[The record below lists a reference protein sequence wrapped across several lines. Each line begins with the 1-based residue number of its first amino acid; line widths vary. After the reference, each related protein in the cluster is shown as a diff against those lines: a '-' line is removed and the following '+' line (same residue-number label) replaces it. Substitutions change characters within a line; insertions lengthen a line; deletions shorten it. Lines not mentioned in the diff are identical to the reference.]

1 MPLSRHFYSLEE
13 VQAALLY
20 TTSHNTPTEAL
31 FWCQELVISGSISE
45 AISTL
50 FQSWLWHT
58 GPMRLQWLVNV
69 WRSSLIT
76 EELSED
82 DILLATYRLAAINQ
96 NQRDNSLWNILML
109 TMENPSKMPD
119 RVTRKTPPLSQEI
132 VDKKELYFIRAMFQG
147 KARSAWW
154 ISQYLAIDRIWFLL
168 DWFLE
173 NVPSVFK
180 EEYKVCFSALK
191 NYELLLGY
199 KSAEYDIIVRC
210 TAINMMCISVKRQE
224 LSFKVEPEIDV
235 RNLQI
240 LNELDLSVGRKERRV
255 HKIPTACLYGTT
267 TRGMAQWTQ
276 KNYTQLYNVE
286 KYLIGCPFWDE
297 ALVKYSTILDS
308 GIIQW
313 HSDDTMEQ
321 FYDKYFPDDIPDEWT
336 LLDQQQSHGDGILGP
351 NDKVKL
357 SKWSRTFMSK
367 LPHLAWNTTK
377 ATNIY
382 LEKLDINDCTDSSI
396 GDCIDKIFEN
406 YKMDSILPFSEDEL
420 EPVKKIKIVY

>member
-1 MPLSRHFYSLEE
+1 MPLSRHFYSLDE

-20 TTSHNTPTEAL
+20 TTSHNTPAEAL
-31 FWCQELVISGSISE
+31 FWCQELVLSGSISE

-50 FQSWLWHT
+50 FHSWLWHT

-76 EELSED
+76 EELTED
-82 DILLATYRLAAINQ
+82 DILLATYRLAAIHHS
-96 NQRDNSLWNILML
+96 QRDNSLWNILVL

-119 RVTRKTPPLSQEI
+119 RITRKTPHI
-132 VDKKELYFIRAMFQG
+132 KGIDDKKELYFVRAMFQG
-147 KARSAWW
+147 KAQAAWW
-154 ISQYLAIDRIWFLL
+154 ISQYIDVDRIWILL
-168 DWFLE
+168 DWFLK
-173 NVPSVFK
+173 NVHTVFK
-180 EEYKVCFSALK
+180 EEYTICLEALQS
-191 NYELLLGY
+191 YELLLGY

-210 TAINMMCISVKRQE
+210 AAINIMCIPLKRQE

-235 RNLQI
+235 RTAQM
-240 LNELDLSVGRKERRV
+240 LNELELSVGLRERRA
-255 HKIPTACLYGTT
+255 HKIPTTCLYGTT
-267 TRGMAQWTQ
+267 MRGRARWTQ
-276 KNYTQLYNVE
+276 KNYVQLYNVE

-297 ALVKYSTILDS
+297 VIVKYANVLDS

-336 LLDQQQSHGDGILGP
+336 LLDQQKSHGDGILGP
-351 NDKVKL
+351 SDKVKL

-382 LEKLDINDCTDSSI
+382 LEKLDISDCTI
-396 GDCIDKIFEN
+396 GDSIDKLFEN
-406 YKMDSILPFSEDEL
+406 YKTELILPFSDDDL
-420 EPVKKIKIVY
+420 EPVHKIKIVS